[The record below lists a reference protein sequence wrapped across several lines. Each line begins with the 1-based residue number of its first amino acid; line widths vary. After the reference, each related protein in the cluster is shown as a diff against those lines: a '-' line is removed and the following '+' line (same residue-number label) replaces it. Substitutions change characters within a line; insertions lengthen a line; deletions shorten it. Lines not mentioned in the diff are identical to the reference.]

1 MMPGHDRNP
10 KSHHHPATGL
20 ASIDRDEPHDREC
33 NGHCGW
39 SSTYCES
46 QWREFFHGKVSAS

>member
-1 MMPGHDRNP
+1 M
-10 KSHHHPATGL
+10 
-20 ASIDRDEPHDREC
+20 IDRDEPHDREC